1 MSETENRRKGVQS
14 IEIGAGLLE
23 ALTEFSGPATLKE
36 ISIRGGLSA
45 SKSHRYLVSLVR
57 SGLVVQEPDTGRYD
71 LGPMALRLGLSAL
84 RRLDVMRLAA
94 EALPILKEKTGLT
107 VLLTV
112 WSDNGPTVIRIIE
125 AEQPIVVN
133 VRPGSTL
140 PLLTS
145 AAGRMFLAYLPR
157 PTTQKLVDCEIETM
171 RSHDP
176 SPNLLDEA
184 GVDALISQVRAIGMS
199 RIEGDL
205 LPGLCAIC
213 APIFNYQNDVVAGLA
228 LLARQNGL
236 VDFGE
241 GSSPRILHAVARSI
255 SQKLGHDG

>member
-1 MSETENRRKGVQS
+1 M
-14 IEIGAGLLE
+14 EIGAGLLE
-23 ALTEFSGPATLKE
+23 ALTKFSGPATLKD
-36 ISIRGGLSA
+36 ISIRGGMSA
-45 SKSHRYLVSLVR
+45 SKSHRYLVSLIR

-71 LGPMALRLGLSAL
+71 LGPMALRMGLAAL

-94 EALPILKEKTGLT
+94 DALPDLKEKTGLT

-112 WSDNGPTVIRIIE
+112 WSDNGPTVIRMME
-125 AEQPIVVN
+125 ADRPIVVN

-157 PTTQKLVDCEIETM
+157 STTQSLVDCEIETVC
-171 RSHDP
+171 SHDP
-176 SPNLLDEA
+176 APSPRDE
-184 GVDALISQVRAIGMS
+184 VDVTALIGQVRAAGMS

-213 APIFNYQNDVVAGLA
+213 APIFDYQNDVVAGLA

-236 VDFGE
+236 VDSGE
-241 GSSPRILHAVARSI
+241 GSAPRLLNSVARSI
-255 SQKLGHDG
+255 SQKLGYAG